1 MGNVSDEEM
10 VTNVTMNVYDGEMAD
25 GERSY
30 TYYPRK
36 INRWT

>member
-10 VTNVTMNVYDGEMAD
+10 VTNVTIHGEMAD

-36 INRWT
+36 INRLT